1 MSEARLGASEFAA
14 AIGVCPYTSR
24 QKLWRR
30 KMGIEPRETNAF
42 IRWGIQ
48 HEPKMVAS
56 AERILG
62 VPLFCTGED
71 QRKYR
76 KGRFTVIPD
85 GVPSAEFYLEGK
97 VRASKYQPHDLV
109 PEHYMCQC
117 QAGIEIGGFEW
128 VAFCS
133 WTFTWCRLWRV
144 PRSEEFLA
152 VMMPR
157 VHDYFWW
164 LDTGVQ
170 PPRFKRGEKPKL
182 PSVLVELI
190 YEGRP

>member
-1 MSEARLGASEFAA
+1 MGLEVRERNAYMDW
-14 AIGVCPYTSR
+14 GV
-24 QKLWRR
+24 
-30 KMGIEPRETNAF
+30 E
-42 IRWGIQ
+42 

-56 AERILG
+56 AERILNT
-62 VPLFCTGED
+62 PLFWTGKE

-76 KGRFTVIPD
+76 QGRFTVMPD
-85 GVPSAEFYLEGK
+85 GVADGFYLEGK
-97 VRASKYQPHDLV
+97 VRASKKRPHDMV
-109 PEHYMCQC
+109 PPHYMVQC
-117 QAGIEIGGFEW
+117 QAGIEIGGFQW

-152 VMMPR
+152 VMMPA

-170 PPRFKRGEKPKL
+170 PPRFKRNEKPKL
-182 PSVLVELI
+182 PSVRVELI